1 VAIELRAV
9 TLDDVDAVGRLIDA
23 QDVAWWGAPDGDLD
37 DVRDEFVRAERAAG
51 SLEAGGCVAVDGTRV
66 IGVAMLSGHGQTTLA
81 VDPAEAGAARATT
94 ALLAWALGQGAD
106 QVEAPAQDI
115 ERLARLA
122 EHGFVPARSS
132 FELERSGDVS
142 DLTPPAWPD
151 DIAPVPFRV
160 GVDDQELHAMIYSF
174 WTDVPG
180 HVARPIE
187 EWRSSILAGSW
198 FDAEYVVVA
207 RSDCGD
213 GPIVGCA
220 LGRTFTG
227 DVGWVSQLGVA
238 PAARR
243 LGLGRAVLLEICHR
257 LGRRGPRVIGLG
269 VEAENAGAL
278 GLYRSVGMEI
288 AREWVHCRRRAE

>member
-1 VAIELRAV
+1 MAIDLRAV
-9 TLDDVDAVGRLIDA
+9 TLDDIDAVGRVIDA

-51 SLEAGGCVAVDGTRV
+51 SLEAGGRVAVDGSRV
-66 IGVAMLSGHGQTTLA
+66 IGVAMLAGHGQTTLA
-81 VDPAEAGAARATT
+81 VDPAEPGAARAAT
-94 ALLAWALGQGAD
+94 ALLSWAVEQGAD
-106 QVEAPAQDI
+106 QVETPAQDRG
-115 ERLARLA
+115 RLVRLA
-122 EHGFVPARSS
+122 EHEFVPCRSS
-132 FELERSGDVS
+132 FELERPGDVS
-142 DLTPPAWPD
+142 DLAHPSWPAG
-151 DIAPVPFRV
+151 ITPVPFRL
-160 GVDDQELHAMIYSF
+160 GVDDEELHAMIYSF

-207 RSDCGD
+207 RSGGGD

-238 PAARR
+238 PAARG
-243 LGLGRAVLLEICHR
+243 LGLGRAILLEICHR

-288 AREWVHCRRRAE
+288 AREWVHCRRRCE

>member
-1 VAIELRAV
+1 M
-9 TLDDVDAVGRLIDA
+9 IDA

-37 DVRDEFVRAERAAG
+37 DVRDEFARAERVAG
-51 SLEAGGCVAVDGTRV
+51 SLEAGGRIAVVGRRI
-66 IGVAMLSGHGQTTLA
+66 IGVTMLAGHGQSTLA
-81 VDPAEAGAARATT
+81 VDPAEPAAARATT
-94 ALLAWALGQGAD
+94 TLLAWALGEGVD
-106 QVEAPAQDI
+106 QVEAPAQDTD
-115 ERLARLA
+115 RLARLA
-122 EHGFVPARSS
+122 EFGFVPSRSS
-132 FELERSGDVS
+132 FELERPGDVA
-142 DLTPPAWPD
+142 DLAPPAWPD
-151 DIAPVPFRV
+151 DIAPVPFRL
-160 GVDDQELHAMIYSF
+160 GVDDEELHAMIYSF

-207 RSDCGD
+207 RSDGGD

-238 PAARR
+238 PVARG

-288 AREWVHCRRRAE
+288 AREWVHCRRGRE